1 MGVVMPRIL
10 TPFLLLAV
18 VLVMPANATT
28 TLDKRLGGRVQA
40 RVDGETVFFPT
51 LKTDIKADIQGDLAT
66 VSVTQNFVNPLTTTI
81 HASYLFPLN
90 KDAAVYEMIMQ
101 VGDETVHA
109 DIQRIEQARATFN
122 TAKREGRSASLLTQ
136 QRPNMFTQDIANL
149 MPGLPI
155 KVTLRYVQT
164 LAKVDG
170 AYEMVIPLVVGPR
183 FQPTHTG
190 APPDAEE
197 IIEAQVG
204 VDPTSTADYIIGGV
218 PRWKDGAYSL
228 ASTVNSHA
236 SFGRWELETLPA
248 YPPVAG
254 LDIPAQIEPDRVA
267 IEITMNGSMPIR
279 QVESAT
285 HKLDVQAL
293 SVERRSITLAKGRII
308 DNRDFA
314 LRYGLAGDASQ
325 AGLLSYKDERG
336 GFFSLLIEPPA
347 TPAVSDITP
356 REMVFV
362 LDCSGSMSGLP
373 LQASKAFMRQAL
385 RKLRPN
391 DTFRIIRFSDAATEF
406 SATPLPATPGYIR
419 QGIRYTDSLRGSGG
433 TMMTSGILQAL
444 QAPVPPGSIRLVTF
458 LTDGYIGNE
467 SEVLG
472 LIHKHIGSARLFAF
486 GVGAGVNRF
495 LMSEMGRVGRG
506 FTRYMDPT
514 EDVQEVA
521 VELAERLQSPVLI
534 DIRIDWGKLRP
545 TDMTPTL
552 IPDLF
557 AGQSL
562 RVQGRYA
569 KPGDYEIKVHGL
581 VNGREAVLPLKVKLP
596 KQSDHGD
603 AVALVWARS
612 AIKDSMRLLST
623 PILLREG
630 SVPDYLLKQHVT
642 KLGLDFSLVTRWT
655 AFVAVTNKIYNN
667 NPAQTPT
674 RPVPLA
680 QVKGVSHLAYGNTTA
695 SSQSQPSQFTG
706 FATPEPATIFGLAL
720 IGLLFAW
727 FAMRLRPARTS

>member
-1 MGVVMPRIL
+1 
-10 TPFLLLAV
+10 
-18 VLVMPANATT
+18 MPANATT
-28 TLDKRLGGRVQA
+28 TLDERLGGRVQA

-66 VSVTQNFVNPLTTTI
+66 VSVTQNFVNPLTSAI

-90 KDAAVYEMIMQ
+90 KDAAVFEMIMQ
-101 VGDETVHA
+101 VGDETVRA

-122 TAKREGRSASLLTQ
+122 EAKRQGRSASLLTQ
-136 QRPNMFTQDIANL
+136 HRPNMFTQDIANL

-155 KVTLRYVQT
+155 KVTLRYVQA
-164 LAKVDG
+164 LPKVDG
-170 AYEMVIPLVVGPR
+170 AYEMAIPLVVGPR
-183 FQPTHTG
+183 FQPTHAG

-197 IIEAQVG
+197 IIEAQLG
-204 VDPTSTADYIIGGV
+204 ADPTVTADYVIGGV
-218 PRWKDGAYSL
+218 PRWRDGAYSL

-236 SFGRWELETLPA
+236 SFGQWELETLPT

-267 IEITMNGSMPIR
+267 IEITMNGGMPIR
-279 QVESAT
+279 QIESAT

-293 SVERRSITLAKGRII
+293 SVGRRSITLSKGRII
-308 DNRDFA
+308 DNRDFV
-314 LRYGLAGDASQ
+314 LRYGLAGDTSQ

-347 TPAVSDITP
+347 IPAVSDITP

-391 DTFRIIRFSDAATEF
+391 DSFRIIRFSDAATEF

-433 TMMTSGILQAL
+433 TMMTAGILQAL
-444 QAPVPPGSIRLVTF
+444 QAPVPAGSIRLVTF

-472 LIHKHIGSARLFAF
+472 LIHKHLDSARLFAF
-486 GVGAGVNRF
+486 GVGTGVNRF

-514 EDVQEVA
+514 EDVQKVA
-521 VELAERLQSPVLI
+521 VELAERLQSPVLT

-545 TDMTPTL
+545 TGTTPKL
-552 IPDLF
+552 ISDLF

-562 RVQGRYA
+562 RVQGRYEE
-569 KPGDYEIKVHGL
+569 PGDYEIKVQGL

-630 SVPDYLLKQHVT
+630 SMPDYLLKQHVT

-655 AFVAVTNKIYNN
+655 AFVAVTSKIYNN

-695 SSQSQPSQFTG
+695 PSPGASSQFTG

-720 IGLLFAW
+720 MGLLLAW
-727 FAMRLRPARTS
+727 FAMRLRPARTG

>member
-1 MGVVMPRIL
+1 
-10 TPFLLLAV
+10 
-18 VLVMPANATT
+18 MPANATT
-28 TLDKRLGGRVQA
+28 TLDQRLAGRVQA
-40 RVDGETVFFPT
+40 RVDGQTVFFPT
-51 LKTDIKADIQGDLAT
+51 LKTDIQVDIQGDLAT
-66 VSVTQNFVNPLTTTI
+66 VGVTQNFVNPLTTAI
-81 HASYLFPLN
+81 HASYFFPLS
-90 KDAAVYEMIMQ
+90 KDAAVFEMIME

-122 TAKREGRSASLLTQ
+122 EAKREGRSASLLTQ
-136 QRPNMFTQDIANL
+136 HRPNMFTQDIANL

-164 LAKVDG
+164 LPKVDG

-183 FQPTHTG
+183 FQATHTG

-204 VDPTSTADYIIGGV
+204 ADPTSTADYIIGGV

-236 SFGRWELETLPA
+236 SFGQWELETLPA

-254 LDIPAQIEPDRVA
+254 LDIPQQIEPDRVA
-267 IEITMNGSMPIR
+267 IEITMNGGMPIR

-285 HKLDVQAL
+285 HKLDVRAL
-293 SVERRSITLAKGRII
+293 SVERRTISLAKGRVI
-308 DNRDFA
+308 DNRDFV
-314 LRYGLAGDASQ
+314 LRYGLAGDTNQ

-347 TPAVSDITP
+347 VPAVADITP

-373 LQASKAFMRQAL
+373 LQASKAFMRRAL

-467 SEVLG
+467 AEVLG
-472 LIHKHIGSARLFAF
+472 LIHKHLGAARLFAF
-486 GVGAGVNRF
+486 GVGSGVNRF

-521 VELAERLQSPVLI
+521 VELAERLQSPVLT

-552 IPDLF
+552 ISDLF

-562 RVQGRYA
+562 RIQGRYA

-581 VNGREAVLPLKVKLP
+581 VNGREAILPLKVKLP

-612 AIKDSMRLLST
+612 AIKDSMRLLSM

-630 SVPDYLLKQHVT
+630 SVPDYLLKQQVT

-667 NPAQTPT
+667 DPAQTPT

-695 SSQSQPSQFTG
+695 PSPSNSSQFTG
-706 FATPEPATIFGLAL
+706 FATPEPATIFGLVL
-720 IGLLFAW
+720 IGLFLAW